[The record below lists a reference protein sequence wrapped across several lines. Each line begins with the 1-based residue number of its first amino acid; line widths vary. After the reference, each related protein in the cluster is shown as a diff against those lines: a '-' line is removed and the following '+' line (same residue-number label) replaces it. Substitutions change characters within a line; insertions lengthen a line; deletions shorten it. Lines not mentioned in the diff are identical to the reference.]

1 MSDCAGY
8 SVHYKLSLK
17 IKRNQKA
24 FKGNFFLE
32 ELVNIG
38 SNFGGLNYQRKSS
51 ENHSWPI
58 ICLYEN
64 PQFDK
69 QFENME
75 TVIVYSDGKPT
86 ELSNLVNIKTD
97 GKS

>member
-1 MSDCAGY
+1 MKQFCRPQLPA
-8 SVHYKLSLK
+8 K
-17 IKRNQKA
+17 IFGKS
-24 FKGNFFLE
+24 FLANNRE
-32 ELVNIG
+32 
-38 SNFGGLNYQRKSS
+38 
-51 ENHSWPI
+51 

-64 PQFDK
+64 PQFDE

-75 TVIVYSDGKPT
+75 KVIVYSDGKPT

>member
-1 MSDCAGY
+1 M
-8 SVHYKLSLK
+8 K
-17 IKRNQKA
+17 IFGKS
-24 FKGNFFLE
+24 FLANNRE
-32 ELVNIG
+32 
-38 SNFGGLNYQRKSS
+38 
-51 ENHSWPI
+51 

-75 TVIVYSDGKPT
+75 TVIVYSDGKPI

>member
-1 MSDCAGY
+1 MKQFWRPQLPA
-8 SVHYKLSLK
+8 K
-17 IKRNQKA
+17 IFGKS
-24 FKGNFFLE
+24 FLDNNRE
-32 ELVNIG
+32 
-38 SNFGGLNYQRKSS
+38 
-51 ENHSWPI
+51 

>member
-1 MSDCAGY
+1 MKQFCRPQLPA
-8 SVHYKLSLK
+8 K
-17 IKRNQKA
+17 IFGKS
-24 FKGNFFLE
+24 FLANNRE
-32 ELVNIG
+32 
-38 SNFGGLNYQRKSS
+38 
-51 ENHSWPI
+51 
-58 ICLYEN
+58 ICLEN

-75 TVIVYSDGKPT
+75 KVIVYSDGKPT